1 VQISTAIF
9 FGLTQG
15 ISEFLPVSSSGHL
28 LILQHFF
35 GFRENPLIFDLLL
48 HLATLLAV
56 IVFFW
61 PKILRLVCNL
71 RTLSL
76 LLFANLL
83 TACIALPAEKFFWQA
98 FAQPKLVG
106 IGFLIT
112 ALWLILP
119 KFFSLP
125 PAKEINFKQ
134 SLGIGL
140 AQGIAVMPGISR
152 SGATVSTALCLGLE
166 KETAFAFSF
175 IVSLPA
181 ILGANLLKLREI
193 SFQQSGLGFWP
204 LCLALIFAFASG
216 LLALKIFSHL
226 LKKGNWYYFSF
237 YCLILGLLV
246 ILRNWK

>member
-1 VQISTAIF
+1 VETSTAIIL
-9 FGLTQG
+9 GLVQG
-15 ISEFLPVSSSGHL
+15 ITEFLPVSSSGHL
-28 LILQHFF
+28 VILQHFF
-35 GFRENPLIFDLLL
+35 GLRENLLLFDLLL

-61 PKILRLVCNL
+61 SEILRLVGDL
-71 RTLSL
+71 RTLSFI
-76 LLFANLL
+76 LFANLL

-106 IGFLIT
+106 LGFLIT
-112 ALWLILP
+112 ALWLLLP

-125 PAKEINFKQ
+125 AGKEINFKQ

-140 AQGIAVMPGISR
+140 AQGIAVMPGVSR

-193 SFQQSGLGFWP
+193 SFHQTGLRFWP
-204 LCLALIFAFASG
+204 VFLALIFAFLSG
-216 LLALKIFSHL
+216 LLALKLFSNL
-226 LKKGNWYYFSF
+226 IKRGNWHYFSL

-246 ILRNWK
+246 IFWK